1 MANKRDYYEI
11 LGTNKNASPEEIK
24 KAYKDLAKKYH
35 PDVSKDP
42 NATEK
47 FKEISEA
54 YAVLSDTQK
63 KAAYDRF
70 GHDGFDQR
78 YTQEDIFRGFDSDIF
93 RDIFGSRVSDFDNIF
108 DMFFGNRQGHR
119 ERERRGSDLRYDLE
133 ITLKEAASGTKKT
146 FSIMKKAECETCN
159 GSGSKDGKT
168 ETCAVCDG
176 HGVIMKTA
184 RIAFG
189 TFSTTSTCNKCHGS
203 GKIIKHPCSSCNGR
217 GIENLK
223 KDIEISI
230 PSGVDTGFHLRL
242 KDEGEAIKDGKSGDL
257 YVVIGVE
264 ENEFFKRQ
272 ENDIYVE
279 IPITF
284 SQAALGA
291 KIDVTTL
298 DGNVEMKI
306 PQGAQSGTLFRLKD
320 KGIKYIN
327 HNEHGDQ
334 YVQVKIITPTK
345 TSKKQQEIFRQLEKE
360 EEDSQKS
367 FFQKLKNSLR

>member
-1 MANKRDYYEI
+1 MAAKRDYYEI
-11 LGTNKNASPEEIK
+11 LGISKNASFEEIK

-35 PDVSKDP
+35 PDVSKDL
-42 NATEK
+42 NATER

-54 YAVLSDTQK
+54 YAVLSDSQK
-63 KAAYDRF
+63 KTAYDRF

-93 RDIFGSRVSDFDNIF
+93 RDIFGSRFSDADNIF
-108 DMFFGNRQGHR
+108 EMFFGSRQGHR

-133 ITLKEAASGTKKT
+133 ITLKEAAFGTKKT
-146 FSIMKKAECETCN
+146 FSITKKSQCETCS

-168 ETCAVCDG
+168 ETCNICDG
-176 HGVIMKTA
+176 HGVVMKTA

-203 GKIIKHPCSSCNGR
+203 GRIIKHTCSSCNGR

-223 KDIEISI
+223 KDIEVNI
-230 PSGVDTGFHLRL
+230 PPGVDTGFHLRL
-242 KDEGEAIKDGKSGDL
+242 KNEGEAIKDGGPGDL

-272 ENDIYVE
+272 ENDLYVG

-284 SQAALGA
+284 SQAAIGA
-291 KIDVTTL
+291 KIEVPTL

-306 PQGAQSGTLFRLKD
+306 PPGTQSGTLFRLKG
-320 KGIKYIN
+320 KGIKYVN

-345 TSKKQQEIFRQLEKE
+345 TSKKQQELFKQLEKE
-360 EEDSQKS
+360 EENSQKS
-367 FFQKLKNSLR
+367 FFQRIKDSLR